1 VAAGLNAFTSI
12 RALSSTVTLAV
23 SPGGQD
29 GQVGLRGL
37 VRISGRTPAE
47 LTRAENRLDKLSDQ
61 LGFAITPL
69 RGLQTAALAATLPF
83 GGWA

>member
-1 VAAGLNAFTSI
+1 M
-12 RALSSTVTLAV
+12 SSTVALAI

-37 VRISGRTPAE
+37 VRISARTPSE
-47 LTRAENRLDKLSDQ
+47 LDRAEDRLEKMSDQ
-61 LGFAITPL
+61 LGFDVTPL